1 MTDEVVDEGPGE
13 SVDLAEEVIEETV
26 AEVEDAEAEDAE
38 AEDRADWSEIEVDGQ
53 VWLAPPALKSAFLRQ
68 ADYTRKTQELAERR
82 REAQAE
88 HEAAGAHIAGRARLH
103 LLDEQ
108 AQALDGLDWPALEA
122 ADPGRAR
129 ALRERRLGLAET
141 RERLAFDLARKEHE
155 TRMAN
160 EAAEAEAVLATGRA
174 LSEQIEGWSPALAA
188 QLADFARN
196 FGVEADELRQIND
209 PRLWRILHRAH
220 LGETLARRLA
230 EADRQAA
237 RPLVRPAADP
247 GRPGSGVPG
256 LDDRMETGEWM
267 RRRNAAGLRERRR
280 PRP

>member
-13 SVDLAEEVIEETV
+13 SVDLAEEMIEETV
-26 AEVEDAEAEDAE
+26 AEVEDAEAAD
-38 AEDRADWSEIEVDGQ
+38 DRADWSEIEVDGQ

-174 LSEQIEGWSPALAA
+174 LSEQIEGWSPALAS

-237 RPLVRPAADP
+237 RPAVRPAADP

-267 RRRNAAGLRERRR
+267 RRRNAAGQRERRR

>member
-38 AEDRADWSEIEVDGQ
+38 ADDRADWSEIEVDGQ

-196 FGVEADELRQIND
+196 FGVEADELC
-209 PRLWRILHRAH
+209 
-220 LGETLARRLA
+220 LGW
-230 EADRQAA
+230 
-237 RPLVRPAADP
+237 V
-247 GRPGSGVPG
+247 GGWGG
-256 LDDRMETGEWM
+256 G
-267 RRRNAAGLRERRR
+267 
-280 PRP
+280 